1 MVLERPTATNTPE
14 PGVVVVVAV
23 AVLLSS
29 DFAQEETSTAMLT
42 ITTNQDNKL
51 FILFLFG
58 KCCKIKTTNLYV
70 TSISLYYKEV
80 GRLWRVSDCEEL
92 VGVTHKR

>member
-1 MVLERPTATNTPE
+1 MGSTIELSV
-14 PGVVVVVAV
+14 V

-29 DFAQEETSTAMLT
+29 DFAQEETSTAMMT
-42 ITTNQDNKL
+42 INKNHDNKH
-51 FILFLFG
+51 FILFLIR
-58 KCCKIKTTNLYV
+58 KCCKIKPTHSQV

-92 VGVTHKR
+92 VGVTHRR